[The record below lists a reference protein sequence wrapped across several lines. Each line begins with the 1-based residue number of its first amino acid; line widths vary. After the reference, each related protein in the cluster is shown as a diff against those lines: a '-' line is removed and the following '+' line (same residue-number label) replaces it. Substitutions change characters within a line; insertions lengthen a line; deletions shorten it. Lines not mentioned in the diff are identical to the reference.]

1 MQTPFRPLRAGDP
14 APDIALPAVNRE
26 GEVSLQSYR
35 SKRAIL
41 IGLFRGLHCPFCR
54 RQVAQLGAAQPEFDA
69 VGVEVVAV
77 LNTPVE
83 RARQYYR
90 HRPPSVILLSDP
102 EARSHR
108 AFGVPAIGFAG
119 PGEKT
124 LEWPTRISPEQFQ
137 AARVNP
143 TGELDEPA
151 HPLKANEIL
160 NEKDGFKLTATDE
173 AIFAAHGTQ
182 LTGHF
187 LIDRLGIVRWAQSE
201 ATAPPEEVA
210 LMPSI
215 PVMIAAA
222 RALRD

>member
-1 MQTPFRPLRAGDP
+1 MQAPLRPLREGDP
-14 APDIALPAVNRE
+14 APDITLPAVNRD

-35 SKRAIL
+35 SERAVL

-54 RQVAQLGAAQPEFDA
+54 RQVAQLSAAQPEFDA
-69 VGVEVVAV
+69 AGVEVLVV

-90 HRPPSVILLSDP
+90 HRPPSVVLLSDS

-108 AFGVPAIGFAG
+108 AFGVPAVGFAG

-124 LEWPTRISPEQFQ
+124 QWPTRISLEQFQ
-137 AARVNP
+137 AARINP
-143 TGELDEPA
+143 TGELNEPA

-173 AIFAAHGTQ
+173 AVFAAHGTQ

-201 ATAPPEEVA
+201 ATAPPEDLS

-222 RALRD
+222 RALKD